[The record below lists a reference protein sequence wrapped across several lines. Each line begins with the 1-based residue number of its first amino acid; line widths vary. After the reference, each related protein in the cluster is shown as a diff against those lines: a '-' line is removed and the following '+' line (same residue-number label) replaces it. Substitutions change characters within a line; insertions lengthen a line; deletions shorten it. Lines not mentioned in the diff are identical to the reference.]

1 MHGIRVQL
9 AILVIYFCI
18 NDIYILHWGV
28 GLEFIA
34 TPISIVSLR
43 YIG

>member
-1 MHGIRVQL
+1 MHAIRVQV

-28 GLEFIA
+28 CLEFIA
-34 TPISIVSLR
+34 TPISIASLW